1 MSQKLP
7 VNNFKWTEETSQ
19 LNEDLTKNYNEE
31 SHEGNFVGVDVQ
43 YYPQIY

>member
-7 VNNFKWTEETSQ
+7 VNNFKRIEGTSQ

-31 SHEGNFVGVDVQ
+31 NDEGNFVGVDVQ
-43 YYPQIY
+43 